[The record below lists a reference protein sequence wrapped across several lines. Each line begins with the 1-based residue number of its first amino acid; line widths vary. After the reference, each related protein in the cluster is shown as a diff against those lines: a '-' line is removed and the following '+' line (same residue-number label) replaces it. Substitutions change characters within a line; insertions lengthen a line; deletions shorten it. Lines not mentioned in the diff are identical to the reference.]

1 MRHDEIVFDFLK
13 KLGRHGTSPLRGVP
27 PIRRMKNYLAASGYA
42 YEYYFEGYRDTPSAR
57 EYIFS
62 LSGDRKN
69 WLPISV
75 LLPYNAIEPWQ
86 RNSGRTLADNERYAI
101 AKLSLFLLFDETESP
116 QQLPPSLAINSAQSA
131 EIINRLGL
139 D

>member
-1 MRHDEIVFDFLK
+1 VFDFLK